1 MTMRYPLLLGGV
13 LDFGNINKRCREIM
27 QQLRPGHQL
36 VLLQGGQAF
45 FPSLVQAID
54 GSVHEVRME
63 TYIFNVEASGLQVAL
78 ALERAAR
85 RGVAVYL
92 AMDGVG
98 TPSLPSQW
106 SARFDAA
113 GVQWAIFSPLGNL
126 GMLIPS
132 RWRRLHR
139 KLCVVD
145 GRVAFCGGINVLDDF
160 FDPNYGALETPRLD
174 FAVRV
179 TGPLVQT
186 MHEAM
191 ALFWW
196 RLQVA
201 STARHSEFSASWRA
215 LQEALALALQERLN
229 TDGDGADSPAIA
241 QSHSTSAELVLR
253 DNLRNRTRI
262 ERAYRKAIGTA
273 REEILI
279 ANAYFLPGRKLR
291 KGLILAAE
299 RGVRVRLL
307 LHGRYE
313 YFMQYYATRPVYG
326 ALLAAGV
333 EIYEYS
339 AGFLHAKVAVI
350 DGQWAT
356 VGSSNLDPLSLL
368 LAREAN
374 VVVDDAAFAQV
385 LHARLEDAVLHG
397 SVQIDPAAYAN
408 RPLRQRLLDALA
420 FGLMRSL
427 LFLYGKRY

>member
-1 MTMRYPLLLGGV
+1 
-13 LDFGNINKRCREIM
+13 M

-36 VLLQGGQAF
+36 ELLQGGQAF
-45 FPSLVQAID
+45 FPSLVHAID

-63 TYIFNVEASGLQVAL
+63 TYIFNVEASGLQVAA
-78 ALERAAR
+78 ALERAAQ

-98 TPSLPSQW
+98 TPSIPAPW

-113 GVQWAIFSPLGNL
+113 GVKWAIFSPLGKL

-145 GRVAFCGGINVLDDF
+145 GSVAFCGGINVLDDF

-196 RLQVA
+196 RLQAA
-201 STARHSEFSASWRA
+201 STARHSDFSASWRA

-291 KGLILAAE
+291 KGLILAAQ

-350 DGQWAT
+350 DGHWAT

-374 VVVDDAAFAQV
+374 VVVEDTAFAQD
-385 LHARLEDAVLHG
+385 LQARLEDAVTHG

-420 FGLMRSL
+420 FGLMRVL

>member
-1 MTMRYPLLLGGV
+1 
-13 LDFGNINKRCREIM
+13 M

-36 VLLQGGQAF
+36 VLLQGAQAF
-45 FPSLVQAID
+45 FPSLVHAIE

-63 TYIFNVEASGLQVAL
+63 TYIFNVEASGLQVAD
-78 ALERAAR
+78 ALERAAW

-98 TPSLPSQW
+98 TPSLSPQW
-106 SARFDAA
+106 SARFDEA
-113 GVQWAIFSPLGNL
+113 GVKWAIFSPLGSL

-145 GRVAFCGGINVLDDF
+145 GSVAFCGGINVLDDF

-196 RLQVA
+196 RLQAA
-201 STARHSEFSASWRA
+201 STARQSEFSASWRA
-215 LQEALALALQERLN
+215 LQEALALALQERSN
-229 TDGDGADSPAIA
+229 ADKDNARPPPSP
-241 QSHSTSAELVLR
+241 QNHGTSAELVLR

-262 ERAYRKAIGTA
+262 ERAYRKAIGAA
-273 REEILI
+273 REEIMI

-291 KGLILAAE
+291 KGLILAAR

-350 DGQWAT
+350 DGHWAT

-374 VVVDDAAFAQV
+374 VVVDDAAFAQD
-385 LHARLEDAVLHG
+385 LHARLEDAMLHG